1 MSVISRLLQTASGA
15 PKPAD
20 PNDAGQAAPASGA
33 DAPAAA
39 AQQLEAGPP
48 LYALAGLDG
57 GNDSAQ
63 HLSHAQAEMQ
73 RAAQQRVAQLL
84 DSGALGLAELRSH
97 AHNTAALLAVLSLCT
112 DATLLPQALAAIDDQ
127 ELLGRLAIGGSTP
140 LLRRL
145 AAERVH
151 DAATLAR
158 LSKDARGKDKNV
170 YRVVKQ
176 KRDALQA
183 QRRAAA
189 DQLAAMQTLCTSIER
204 HILQPVNSAYVLAVD
219 HLDAQWQAVAGDAP
233 PELVARAEAALA
245 RSRHL
250 IARQQQQIA
259 HELARVAAIANA
271 PPERRQILEA
281 LQAILAELYGAH
293 LEDPGAALAAHAAR
307 WQELSRLNAPGEYEL
322 ARYHQL
328 GEAIAA
334 LHAELLRHGTMA
346 EQCAAMD
353 EQRSHSVR
361 RALSHVALLGEQVPA
376 GASAASAALDE
387 WEQARARA
395 QAAAAAALHQ
405 VTALLRRA
413 QNSLAAGHSRQA
425 AGMRRALEGKLA
437 AMGKLPPQLTA
448 QLQSLDAKLEVLQDW
463 RQFVVAPKRTELI
476 EQMEAL
482 VGSGER
488 PRVLAERIKSLQD
501 EWKLISKGGT
511 EDTQAEWQ
519 RFHAAAQAAYEPCK
533 EFFAAQAAQRA
544 ANLEH
549 RRALLQRLEA
559 FSARVQEAPPDWR
572 EVARALRESAQ
583 QWRALQPVERAANK
597 PLQEAF
603 DALSAAL
610 QARLN
615 GEYTSNAQAKRELIA
630 RAQQLATA
638 TDGRQAAEEVKRL
651 QQAWQQVGLVA
662 QDESQ
667 RLWEEFR
674 QHCDAV
680 FAHRQQQ
687 HSEQQTALA
696 ASSAQAVALCEE
708 AEQLLA
714 LEGAGLVAGL
724 KGVPA
729 LRERF
734 DALGELPFASARA
747 LRGRFETALE
757 RCQHKVAQARVREKQ
772 QAWEHVLEAGN
783 LIRQYRLGLASG
795 GDAETIEARR
805 LDAANYLEAERAW
818 PKGALQALRAEL
830 ARSTAADAPSGDV
843 GANEAA
849 LRLLCI
855 RAELLTDSA
864 TPEADQPLRREYQLQ
879 QLLKGLGQ
887 AQAEGAQAFE
897 SLVYEWLAVGASSD
911 GVYAQLLER
920 FNACRRRVR
929 SEPRT
934 EPRAEQR
941 GAQRAERHG
950 DGRNDRR
957 GDFRPGQRA
966 DQRGDPRGNPRGDSR
981 GNPRGDPRGDR
992 RNEPPR
998 RRH

>member
-15 PKPAD
+15 PKTTD
-20 PNDAGQAAPASGA
+20 PIEAGQAAQAMGA
-33 DAPAAA
+33 GDPVDAAA
-39 AQQLEAGPP
+39 QLEAGAE
-48 LYALAGLDG
+48 LYALAGLTNADEP
-57 GNDSAQ
+57 A
-63 HLSHAQAEMQ
+63 HAQTHALGEVQ
-73 RAAQQRVAQLL
+73 RAAQQRLAQLL
-84 DSGALGLAELRSH
+84 GSGALSVAELRSH
-97 AHNTAALLAVLSLCT
+97 ATSQPALLSVLSLCADT
-112 DATLLPQALAAIDDQ
+112 ALLPEALAAIDDQ
-127 ELLGRLAIGGSTP
+127 ELLGKLAIGGATP

-145 AAERVH
+145 AAERVQ
-151 DAATLAR
+151 DADTLAR

-176 KRDALQA
+176 KRDAMQA
-183 QRRAAA
+183 ERRAAA
-189 DQLAAMQTLCTSIER
+189 EHVAAMQTLCTSIER

-259 HELARVAAIANA
+259 DELARVAAIANA

-281 LQAILAELYGAH
+281 LQTLLSDLYGAG
-293 LEDPGAALAAHAAR
+293 LEDPAAALAAHAAR
-307 WQELSRLNAPGEYEL
+307 WQELCRLNAPGEFEL

-328 GEAIAA
+328 GEAIRA
-334 LHAELLRHGTMA
+334 LHAELQRHGTIA
-346 EQCAAMD
+346 AQCAELN
-353 EQRSHSVR
+353 EQRCRSLR

-376 GASAASAALDE
+376 AASAASAALDE
-387 WEQARARA
+387 WEQARAKA
-395 QAAAAAALHQ
+395 QAAAAAALRQ
-405 VTALLRRA
+405 VTALVRRA
-413 QNSLAAGHSRQA
+413 QNTLAAGHSRQA
-425 AGMRRALEGKLA
+425 AGMRRAVEGKLVA
-437 AMGKLPPQLTA
+437 LGKVPPQLTA
-448 QLQSLDAKLEVLQDW
+448 QLQSFDAKLEVLQDW
-463 RQFVVAPKRTELI
+463 RKFAVAPKRTELI

-482 VGSGER
+482 VGSSER
-488 PRVLAERIKSLQD
+488 PRELADKIKRLQD

-511 EDTQAEWQ
+511 EDTQAEWE

-533 EFFAAQAAQRA
+533 AFFADQAAQRA

-559 FSARVQEAPPDWR
+559 FNARLQEAPPDWR

-583 QWRALQPVERAANK
+583 QWRMLQPVERAANR

-603 DALSAAL
+603 DALGATL
-610 QARLN
+610 QAQLN
-615 GEYTSNAQAKRELIA
+615 GEYTSNAEAKRALIA
-630 RAQQLATA
+630 RAQQLLEAP
-638 TDGRQAAEEVKRL
+638 DGRQAAEDVKHL
-651 QQAWQQVGLVA
+651 QHLWQQIGLVA

-680 FAHRQQQ
+680 FARRQQQ
-687 HSEQQTALA
+687 HGEQQTALA
-696 ASSAQAVALCEE
+696 ASSAEAVALCVE

-714 LEGAGLVAGL
+714 LEGPELVAGL

-734 DALGELPFASARA
+734 TALGELPMASARA
-747 LRGRFETALE
+747 LYGRFETALE
-757 RCQHKVAQARVREKQ
+757 RGQHKLQQARAREKL

-783 LIRQYRLGLASG
+783 LIRQYRLALAMG
-795 GDAETIEARR
+795 GDTETVEARR
-805 LDAANYLEAERAW
+805 LDATNYLEAERAW

-830 ARSTAADAPSGDV
+830 ARSNASDAPSTDLA
-843 GANEAA
+843 ANEAS

-855 RAELLTDSA
+855 RTELLTDSA
-864 TPEADQPLRREYQLQ
+864 TPEPDQPLRREYQLQ

-887 AQAEGAQAFE
+887 ARTEGAEAHE

-911 GVYAQLLER
+911 SAYAELLER
-920 FNACRRRVR
+920 FNACRRKLR

-941 GAQRAERHG
+941 GGQRAERHG
-950 DGRNDRR
+950 EGRNERR
-957 GDFRPGQRA
+957 GDYRPGQRS
-966 DQRGDPRGNPRGDSR
+966 DQRPDARGGPRS
-981 GNPRGDPRGDR
+981 DPRGDR